1 MESTIEDG
9 LCDAISAGRAF
20 IADPF
25 FYKHLQDNVSGPQC
39 VFCNA
44 CVGRIGSE
52 DLDCYHPRVRREKD
66 AMLAAAM
73 EKSQQ

>member
-1 MESTIEDG
+1 
-9 LCDAISAGRAF
+9 
-20 IADPF
+20 
-25 FYKHLQDNVSGPQC
+25 

-52 DLDCYHPRVRREKD
+52 ELDCYHPRVRREKD

-73 EKSQQ
+73 EKAGG